1 MYQSIQIIGNLGSD
15 IELRYTPAGTA
26 VATFRMAA
34 NEKYTV
40 DGEKREKVVWFRVT
54 LWKTDAENA
63 AKYLTK
69 GSQVMVV
76 GQMEAPNAYV
86 NKSGEPAASN
96 EVTCR
101 TIKYLSKGGANGS
114 NEANATP
121 ATDDGSIPF

>member
-15 IELRYTPAGTA
+15 VELRFTPAGTP

-40 DGEKREKVVWFRVT
+40 DGEKREKVVWFRVN
-54 LWKTDAENA
+54 LWKADAENA
-63 AKYLTK
+63 DKYLAK

-86 NKSGEPAASN
+86 NKAGEPAASN

-114 NEANATP
+114 NEAASSSGN
-121 ATDDGSIPF
+121 DDSSIPF

>member
-1 MYQSIQIIGNLGSD
+1 MFQSITIIGNLGSD
-15 IELRYTPAGTA
+15 IELRYTPAGTP

-54 LWKTDAENA
+54 LWKADAENA
-63 AKYLTK
+63 AKYLAK

-76 GQMEAPNAYV
+76 GQMEAPSAYI
-86 NKSGEPAASN
+86 NKAGEPASNN

-101 TIKYLSKGGANGS
+101 TIKYLSGRAGANGS
-114 NEANATP
+114 TEAAQSSG
-121 ATDDGSIPF
+121 DDSSIPF